1 MDQEKFVSTD
11 EVREYTNIFANV
23 FGEIQKKLKKNNG
36 LTFSYRLVGSANRH
50 LVIRHHN
57 KGFDCDYQL
66 FVQKNKKNL
75 SPKEIKDLLIK
86 EFDARMPAKGFKLC
100 NESFPTIAF

>member
-36 LTFSYRLVGSANRH
+36 LTYNTCCSVFQHGTS
-50 LVIRHHN
+50 
-57 KGFDCDYQL
+57 
-66 FVQKNKKNL
+66 
-75 SPKEIKDLLIK
+75 
-86 EFDARMPAKGFKLC
+86 
-100 NESFPTIAF
+100 

>member
-36 LTFSYRLVGSANRH
+36 LTFSYRLVGSAKFSTR
-50 LVIRHHN
+50 IS
-57 KGFDCDYQL
+57 
-66 FVQKNKKNL
+66 L
-75 SPKEIKDLLIK
+75 SVSVKFLL
-86 EFDARMPAKGFKLC
+86 
-100 NESFPTIAF
+100 